1 MTVAHRLRELWPTA
15 LAQLLVLWLIVGLPV
30 LGYGQV
36 RPALA
41 NHIALAMA
49 LGVLVVL
56 ASVVRAASVTCGL
69 LGAWLAASP
78 WLIGYASTTTAGAV
92 NDVLSGLALICLSA
106 LQHRRASQHPLA
118 DFRPTEPNVTS

>member
-1 MTVAHRLRELWPTA
+1 
-15 LAQLLVLWLIVGLPV
+15 
-30 LGYGQV
+30 
-36 RPALA
+36 
-41 NHIALAMA
+41 MA

-56 ASVVRAASVTCGL
+56 ASVLRAANVTCGL

-78 WLIGYASTTTAGAV
+78 WLIGYASTTTTGTL

-118 DFRPTEPNVTS
+118 DFEPTEPNPTTEKSAPRDRLWLVESRRLQRTQRASDL